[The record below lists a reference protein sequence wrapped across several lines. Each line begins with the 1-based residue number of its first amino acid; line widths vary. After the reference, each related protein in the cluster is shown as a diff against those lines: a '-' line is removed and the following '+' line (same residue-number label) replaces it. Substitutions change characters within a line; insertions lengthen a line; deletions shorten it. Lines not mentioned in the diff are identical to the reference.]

1 MATRFQ
7 IKYFN
12 SFWLK
17 KTSNGKYNLNGN
29 ENTQLPTSADGI
41 TGNAYRPT
49 WPGNQYGGADSPTFP
64 ADVYVN
70 TDSDDRNWIIEE
82 SRIRGGYNNTST
94 SYGARAYLKEDKNE
108 QSRLDSKL
116 IYSGIYNSTTSF
128 NETNVFSIADDITK
142 SLDPANGSIQK
153 LFAEDTNMVIFQENK
168 VSNVLVDKDA
178 IYSAEGGG
186 TVTSTNLVLGQA
198 APYLGEYG
206 ISKNP
211 ESFSYFGFRKYF
223 VDKYR
228 NVVLRLSRD
237 GITEISQYGMADYF
251 RDNLRNISDDWQN
264 YTSTYDI
271 DSFSIIE
278 PYSITLNS
286 IPDDLEIGMQVTI
299 PQDGSFKRINTV
311 IIGLNNETVY
321 IPVSPVNPDLNK
333 EVVFTKYVKD
343 QIVGGYDTYD
353 DFYKVSMQKA
363 LLNKEIPELF
373 IPFDQTQEV
382 NSVIYNGNTQTL
394 AFDETIKGWTSFYTY
409 RPLFMD
415 SLRNNYYTFKTS
427 EVWRHHDETNDNR
440 TTFYGTQSDSNITF
454 IFNANPSVTKNFN
467 TIAYE
472 GSNGWEVDFIE
483 SDFQGKDNFN
493 GWIEKQDVT
502 NIVKSYEEGKY
513 TDGGVTYRSG
523 FNRKENRY
531 VANLVN
537 NSQRRIGEVVFGDQM
552 SGVKGYYITV
562 KMSIDTTTDPG
573 GMKELFAV
581 SSNFVTSSY

>member
-17 KTSNGKYNLNGN
+17 KTSNGSYDSNGDII
-29 ENTQLPTSADGI
+29 TDLPSDSTGMY
-41 TGNAYRPT
+41 GNAYRPT
-49 WPGNQYGGADSPTFP
+49 WPGNQYSGADSPTFP
-64 ADVYVN
+64 ADVYVDAN
-70 TDSDDRNWIIEE
+70 SDDRNWIIEE

-153 LFAEDTNMVIFQENK
+153 LFAEDTNMIIFQENK

-186 TVTSTNLVLGQA
+186 TVTSTNLVLGQV

-251 RDNLRNISDDWQN
+251 RDNLRDISDDWQN

-278 PYSITLNS
+278 PYSITLSS
-286 IPDDLEIGMQVTI
+286 IPDDLEIGMQVAI

-363 LLNKEIPELF
+363 LLNKETPELF

-427 EVWRHHDETNDNR
+427 EVWR
-440 TTFYGTQSDSNITF
+440 
-454 IFNANPSVTKNFN
+454 P
-467 TIAYE
+467 TI
-472 GSNGWEVDFIE
+472 IE
-483 SDFQGKDNFN
+483 QLS
-493 GWIEKQDVT
+493 
-502 NIVKSYEEGKY
+502 
-513 TDGGVTYRSG
+513 
-523 FNRKENRY
+523 
-531 VANLVN
+531 
-537 NSQRRIGEVVFGDQM
+537 M
-552 SGVKGYYITV
+552 
-562 KMSIDTTTDPG
+562 
-573 GMKELFAV
+573 ELKAILI
-581 SSNFVTSSY
+581 

>member
-1 MATRFQ
+1 MATRLQ
-7 IKYFN
+7 VKYFN

-17 KTSNGKYNLNGN
+17 KTLNGRYDREGN
-29 ENTQLPTSADGI
+29 PISSLPTDATG
-41 TGNAYRPT
+41 TKGNAYRPT
-49 WPGNQYGGADSPTFP
+49 WPGSQYGGSGYPSFP
-64 ADVYVN
+64 ADVYDKAN
-70 TDSDDRNWIIEE
+70 SDDRNWIIEE

-128 NETNVFSIADDITK
+128 NETNVFSTADAITK
-142 SLDPANGSIQK
+142 SLDPANGSIQR
-153 LFAEDTNMVIFQENK
+153 LFAEDTNMIIFQENK
-168 VSNVLVDKDA
+168 VSNVLIDKDA

-186 TVTSTNLVLGQA
+186 TVTSTNLVLGQIT
-198 APYLGEYG
+198 PYLGEYG

-211 ESFSYFGFRKYF
+211 ESFAYFGFRKYF

-251 RDNLRNISDDWQN
+251 RDNLRDISDDWQN
-264 YTSTYDI
+264 YNTTYILNASNPAFYSTT
-271 DSFSIIE
+271 E
-278 PYSITLNS
+278 PFFITLDAPP
-286 IPDDLEIGMQVTI
+286 IPTDLDIGMQ
-299 PQDGSFKRINTV
+299 
-311 IIGLNNETVY
+311 
-321 IPVSPVNPDLNK
+321 SPVDPEHIGD
-333 EVVFTKYVKD
+333 VVFTKYIKD
-343 QIVGGYDTYD
+343 QIVGGYDIYD

-363 LLNKEIPELF
+363 LLDNNYPELF
-373 IPFDQTQEV
+373 IPFDQTKEV
-382 NSVIYNGNTQTL
+382 NSIIYNGNTQTL

-409 RPLFMD
+409 RPLFID

-427 EVWRHHDETNDNR
+427 EVWRHHDETNNNR

-467 TIAYE
+467 TVSYE

-483 SDFQGKDNFN
+483 SDFQGKDDFN
-493 GWIEKQDVT
+493 GWIERQDVT
-502 NIVKSYEEGKY
+502 NVVKSYEEGKY

-523 FNRKENRY
+523 FSRKENRY
-531 VANLVN
+531 VANLIN
-537 NSQRRIGEVVFGDQM
+537 NSTRKIGEVVFGDQM

>member
-17 KTSNGKYNLNGN
+17 KTLNGSYDSNGDIITNLPNNSTGMY
-29 ENTQLPTSADGI
+29 
-41 TGNAYRPT
+41 GNAYRPT
-49 WPGNQYGGADSPTFP
+49 WPGNPYAGTDSPAFP

-70 TDSDDRNWIIEE
+70 ADSDDRNWIIEE

-153 LFAEDTNMVIFQENK
+153 LFAEDTNMIIFQENK

-186 TVTSTNLVLGQA
+186 TVTSTNLVLGQV

-251 RDNLRNISDDWQN
+251 RDNLRDISDDWQN

-286 IPDDLEIGMQVTI
+286 IPDDLEIGMQVAI
-299 PQDGSFKRINTV
+299 PQDGSFKRVNTV

-321 IPVSPVNPDLNK
+321 IPVSPVNPDLNE
-333 EVVFTKYVKD
+333 EVVFTKYIKD

-363 LLNKEIPELF
+363 LLNKETPELF
-373 IPFDQTQEV
+373 IPFDQTQEF

-427 EVWRHHDETNDNR
+427 EVWRHHDETNNNR

-454 IFNANPSVTKNFN
+454 IFNANPSVTKNFK

-502 NIVKSYEEGKY
+502 NVVKSYEEGKY

-531 VANLVN
+531 VANLIN
-537 NSQRRIGEVVFGDQM
+537 NSQRRIGEVVFGEQM
-552 SGVKGYYITV
+552 SGVKGYYVTV

-581 SSNFVTSSY
+581 SSNFAISSY